1 MLKTGNLKEIESS
14 LRDYVAKGDYSKPF
28 VMIGWTRTGKT
39 AIVNNIFGSASPDWA
54 TSAHGSPSRGIY
66 EATSFADIFRRIA
79 HYQQGIAS
87 KCVTY
92 HIWDSQQFKRDLP
105 ELLNLLSIGIETPIP
120 VIIEISY
127 QKEEVFTTIVETGF
141 DVYNVEFDRD
151 LWFEWAEKIDTETGR
166 RNVPMRYIKF
176 LKESPAEY
184 LHLLSGHDPNPGSW
198 GPIPCKWAL
207 MHGREY
213 FYLTQTLLLPEQI
226 ANSLYVDGDLDEDLL
241 NKALNEV
248 SAEKWNEWV
257 DINGDSANPDNQAMS
272 RAEFFFAVLDYDGLR
287 QMYSVVVS
295 NAYKE
300 YCKKN

>member
-28 VMIGWTRTGKT
+28 VIIGWTRTGKT
-39 AIVNNIFGSASPDWA
+39 AIMNNIFGSASPDWV
-54 TSAHGSPSRGIY
+54 TSARGVPSRGIY
-66 EATSFADIFRRIA
+66 EATSFADIFRRVA

-105 ELLNLLSIGIETPIP
+105 ELLNLLSTGIETPIP

-176 LKESPAEY
+176 LKEAPAEY
-184 LHLLSGHDPNPGSW
+184 LHVLSGHDPNPEW
-198 GPIPCKWAL
+198 GHPIPSRWAD
-207 MHGREY
+207 MHSNEY
-213 FYLTQTLLLPEQI
+213 FELEELFQQGQI
-226 ANSLYVDGDLDEDLL
+226 VNSLYVDGDLDEALL
-241 NKALNEV
+241 NEALNKV
-248 SAEKWNEWV
+248 SDETWDEYV
-257 DINGDSANPDNQAMS
+257 DIHGNSANPNNQAMS
-272 RAEFFFAVLDYDGLR
+272 RAEFFFAVLDHDGLY
-287 QMYSVVVS
+287 QMGSVVS

-300 YCKKN
+300 FCKKN